1 MGITTLGFF
10 FQFLHAYSHA
20 YTFSHSAIFG
30 LEHAK
35 QTAGFTLKCIVLC
48 SVLRRGF
55 HNWHDMIWAQKN
67 LEVIAQSDNRGLAV
81 RARARARVRA
91 GRQDV
96 GNTAMHFRSLA
107 LDCTVRWRLLVTVRW
122 LPLLLPPFSIHL

>member
-1 MGITTLGFF
+1 M
-10 FQFLHAYSHA
+10 
-20 YTFSHSAIFG
+20 
-30 LEHAK
+30 
-35 QTAGFTLKCIVLC
+35 LC

-107 LDCTVRWRLLVTVRW
+107 LDCTVR
-122 LPLLLPPFSIHL
+122 